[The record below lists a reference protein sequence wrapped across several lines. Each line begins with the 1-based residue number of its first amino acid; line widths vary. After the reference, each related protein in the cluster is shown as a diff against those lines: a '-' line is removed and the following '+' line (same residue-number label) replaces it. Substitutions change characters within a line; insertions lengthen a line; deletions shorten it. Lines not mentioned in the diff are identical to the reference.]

1 MTLPLSVGFLEALNS
16 ISGDGPTCIVEL
28 CPDALEGDPVANL
41 DLPRRALWQ
50 WAPFFERP
58 SQGLSGG
65 WWALLLA
72 PFPLF
77 PLFPLRL
84 VSKEHMIAQCWAY
97 NFGALAY
104 FGPKVSAPAAL
115 WPDLGPEPFSGHVL
129 MQPLS
134 DDLRWYNSI
143 LSAITPRPAQVSSLR
158 PDATLA
164 LPLLELIDR
173 LFKTWF
179 KPSWAEGDLQITARA
194 YLTNGG
200 AALSVC
206 GGLQIDHF
214 YLGSFLLGTQVGRG
228 GFVL

>member
-77 PLFPLRL
+77 PLRL

-97 NFGALAY
+97 NF
-104 FGPKVSAPAAL
+104 AAL
-115 WPDLGPEPFSGHVL
+115 SAFDRRTSTDLERYPELGPEPFLGAPLMVPFSG
-129 MQPLS
+129 
-134 DDLRWYNSI
+134 DLGWYSSI
-143 LSAITPRPAQVSSLR
+143 LSAIVPRPAQVMNLR

-206 GGLQIDHF
+206 GDLQIDHF

>member
-77 PLFPLRL
+77 PLRL
-84 VSKEHMIAQCWAY
+84 VPKEHMIAQCWAY
-97 NFGALAY
+97 NF
-104 FGPKVSAPAAL
+104 AAL
-115 WPDLGPEPFSGHVL
+115 SAFDRRTNTDLERYPELGPEPMSGAPMMVPFSG
-129 MQPLS
+129 
-134 DDLRWYNSI
+134 DLQWYSSI
-143 LSAITPRPAQVSSLR
+143 LSAIVPRPAQGLSLR

-206 GGLQIDHF
+206 GDLQINHF

>member
-77 PLFPLRL
+77 PLRL

-97 NFGALAY
+97 NF
-104 FGPKVSAPAAL
+104 AAL
-115 WPDLGPEPFSGHVL
+115 SAFDRRTSAALERYPDLGPEPISGAPMMVPFSG
-129 MQPLS
+129 
-134 DDLRWYNSI
+134 DLQWYSSI
-143 LSAITPRPAQVSSLR
+143 LSAIVPRPAQVSSLR

-206 GGLQIDHF
+206 GDLQIDHF

>member
-77 PLFPLRL
+77 PLRL

-97 NFGALAY
+97 NFAGL
-104 FGPKVSAPAAL
+104 SAFDRRTNTDLERYPE
-115 WPDLGPEPFSGHVL
+115 LGPEPMSGAPLMVPFSG
-129 MQPLS
+129 
-134 DDLRWYNSI
+134 DLQWYSSI
-143 LSAITPRPAQVSSLR
+143 LSAIVPRPAQGLSLR

-206 GGLQIDHF
+206 GDLQIDHF

>member
-28 CPDALEGDPVANL
+28 CPDALEGDPMANL

-77 PLFPLRL
+77 PLRL

-97 NFGALAY
+97 NF
-104 FGPKVSAPAAL
+104 AAL
-115 WPDLGPEPFSGHVL
+115 SAFDRRTSAALERYPDLGPDPISGAPMMVPFSG
-129 MQPLS
+129 
-134 DDLRWYNSI
+134 DLQWYSSI
-143 LSAITPRPAQVSSLR
+143 LSAIVPRPAQGLSLR

-206 GGLQIDHF
+206 GDLQIDHL

>member
-72 PFPLF
+72 PFPV
-77 PLFPLRL
+77 RL

-97 NFGALAY
+97 NF
-104 FGPKVSAPAAL
+104 AAL
-115 WPDLGPEPFSGHVL
+115 SAFDRRTNTDLERYPELGPEPISGAPMMVPFSG
-129 MQPLS
+129 
-134 DDLRWYNSI
+134 DLGWYSSI
-143 LSAITPRPAQVSSLR
+143 LSAIVPRPAQGLSLR

-206 GGLQIDHF
+206 GDLQIDHL

>member
-77 PLFPLRL
+77 PLRL
-84 VSKEHMIAQCWAY
+84 VPKEHMIAQCWAY
-97 NFGALAY
+97 NF
-104 FGPKVSAPAAL
+104 AAL
-115 WPDLGPEPFSGHVL
+115 SAFDRRTNTDLERYPELGPEPMSGAPLMVPFSG
-129 MQPLS
+129 
-134 DDLRWYNSI
+134 DLQWYSSI
-143 LSAITPRPAQVSSLR
+143 LSAIVPRPAQGLSLR

-179 KPSWAEGDLQITARA
+179 KPSWAEGDLQITAWA

-206 GGLQIDHF
+206 GDLQIDHF

>member
-77 PLFPLRL
+77 PLRL
-84 VSKEHMIAQCWAY
+84 VPKEHMIAQCWAY
-97 NFGALAY
+97 NF
-104 FGPKVSAPAAL
+104 AAL
-115 WPDLGPEPFSGHVL
+115 SAFDRRTSTALERYPDLGPDPISGAPLMVPFSG
-129 MQPLS
+129 
-134 DDLRWYNSI
+134 DLQWYSSI
-143 LSAITPRPAQVSSLR
+143 LSAIVPRPAQGLSLR

>member
-77 PLFPLRL
+77 PLRL
-84 VSKEHMIAQCWAY
+84 VPKEHMIAQCWAY
-97 NFGALAY
+97 NF
-104 FGPKVSAPAAL
+104 AAL
-115 WPDLGPEPFSGHVL
+115 SAFDRRTSAALERYPDLGPDPISGAPMMVPFSG
-129 MQPLS
+129 
-134 DDLRWYNSI
+134 DLQWYSSI
-143 LSAITPRPAQVSSLR
+143 LSAIVPRPAQGLSLR

-206 GGLQIDHF
+206 GDLQIDHL

>member
-77 PLFPLRL
+77 PLRL

-97 NFGALAY
+97 NF
-104 FGPKVSAPAAL
+104 AAL
-115 WPDLGPEPFSGHVL
+115 SAFDRRTNTDLERYPDLGPDPISGAPMMVPFSG
-129 MQPLS
+129 
-134 DDLRWYNSI
+134 DLQWYSSI
-143 LSAITPRPAQVSSLR
+143 LSAIVPRPAQGLSLR

-179 KPSWAEGDLQITARA
+179 KPSWAEGDLQIAAWA

-206 GGLQIDHF
+206 GDLQIDHL

>member
-58 SQGLSGG
+58 SQELSGG

-72 PFPLF
+72 PF

-97 NFGALAY
+97 NF
-104 FGPKVSAPAAL
+104 AAL
-115 WPDLGPEPFSGHVL
+115 SAFDRRTNTDLERYPELGPEPMSGAPLMVPFSG
-129 MQPLS
+129 
-134 DDLRWYNSI
+134 DLGWYSSI
-143 LSAITPRPAQVSSLR
+143 LSAITPRPAQALSMR

-179 KPSWAEGDLQITARA
+179 KPSWAEGDLKITTRA
-194 YLTNGG
+194 YVTNCG
-200 AALSVC
+200 AALSLC
-206 GGLQIDHF
+206 GDLQIDHL